1 MQKIWQEAEALQTE
15 LVERRRDLHRHPETG
30 WTEFRT
36 ASIVI
41 KELQALGYE
50 VYMGDDALV
59 EEEMM
64 GLPVTEVLEQAMVRA
79 VSEGADA
86 DLVEKMRGG
95 KTGVVGVMKFSRP
108 GKIVAFRFDMDCND
122 VEECDTAD
130 HRPLEN
136 GFQSLHAKEMHA
148 CGHDGHVTIGLG
160 LAKLISEYK
169 EEMAGTIKLIFQP
182 AEEGVRGARAMVAKG
197 IVDDVDYMFGGHI
210 GFKAT
215 KSDSLVCLTGGFLA
229 TTKLDASFK
238 GESSHAGAA
247 PERGRNA
254 LLAAAASC
262 IALHSISRHGQGAS
276 RINAV
281 SYTHL
286 TLPTT

>member
-130 HRPLEN
+130 HRPLES

-182 AEEGVRGARAMVAKG
+182 AEEGVRGA
-197 IVDDVDYMFGGHI
+197 
-210 GFKAT
+210 
-215 KSDSLVCLTGGFLA
+215 KS
-229 TTKLDASFK
+229 
-238 GESSHAGAA
+238 
-247 PERGRNA
+247 
-254 LLAAAASC
+254 
-262 IALHSISRHGQGAS
+262 IALSGILE
-276 RINAV
+276 AV
-281 SYTHL
+281 CM
-286 TLPTT
+286 